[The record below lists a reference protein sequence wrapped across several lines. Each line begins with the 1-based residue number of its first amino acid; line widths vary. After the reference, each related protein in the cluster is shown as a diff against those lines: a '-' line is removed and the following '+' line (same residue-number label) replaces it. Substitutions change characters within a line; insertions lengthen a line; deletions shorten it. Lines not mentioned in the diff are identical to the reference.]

1 MLKQLVRD
9 GDVTGFAKIPR
20 RVSAKSAAQSRGVRR
35 LGDPGH
41 KPARCVAPDCNQLR
55 ATIFVTMAFPGNIPM
70 TRQAL
75 SLHAAPTFGH
85 GVDVG
90 ATTTARAT
98 TIGGPASLRST
109 REKVSYRVLTR
120 VGALEHFKSSSDF
133 VLADGAGGCGA
144 GGPLEVLATQLT
156 CDRLRAT
163 LRYDTEFP
171 APGIEAIV

>member
-20 RVSAKSAAQSRGVRR
+20 RVSAKSTAQSRGVRR

-109 REKVSYRVLTR
+109 REKVSYRVFYGRMWSTLSLST
-120 VGALEHFKSSSDF
+120 ALPGVPRSTIRLSGSSADDPEATSDPRCAARMA
-133 VLADGAGGCGA
+133 L
-144 GGPLEVLATQLT
+144 
-156 CDRLRAT
+156 
-163 LRYDTEFP
+163 
-171 APGIEAIV
+171 